1 MISNHILRRSHRWGS
16 VIKNGVLRSF
26 AKFAGKHLCQSFF
39 CNKVAGQA
47 CNSIKK
53 DRLWHSYFPVNF
65 AKFLRTPFLQNISSG
80 CFCILWSNSRKL
92 LKLPEPIYKIGH
104 SFLMHALFIE
114 KLTSFENFWVKKF

>member
-65 AKFLRTPFLQNISSG
+65 AKFLRTPFLQNISRRLLLQLSQKKIM
-80 CFCILWSNSRKL
+80 FVVTRPSL
-92 LKLPEPIYKIGH
+92 LKSTNPK
-104 SFLMHALFIE
+104 LFSRE
-114 KLTSFENFWVKKF
+114 SAKNYRRPF